1 MSTSLFPANGKT
13 KTLTIGAM
21 LIAMM
26 GYLAEL
32 RIEVAVISSQVDRIE
47 RIIDAHDRAPL
58 AKAGN

>member
-1 MSTSLFPANGKT
+1 MTASLFPVNGKA

-32 RIEVAVISSQVDRIE
+32 RIEVAVISTKVDRIE
-47 RIIDAHDRAPL
+47 RVIEFNDRG
-58 AKAGN
+58 K